1 MADHTHT
8 QDDKLDTTSESV
20 TWPDD
25 LDYQTPLD
33 DIEEIVAIEDDSDM
47 HVYGLN
53 MKKEG
58 RGGNSVVP
66 PQRTVLIAI
75 ASCFL
80 AVLVLGHF
88 ILGFPASFQT
98 QSPAQDS
105 QKEDSEQ
112 SDDAQSSVD
121 AGESAAAE
129 GENEGG
135 GEAPAVEEPSADSEQ
150 EIVEQQHEG
159 LSQADLAQLACDLS
173 FDGTDL
179 SVPSEEVRVE
189 VSQGNVQVSHTP
201 GGQVSSG
208 TVITANAAQQ
218 AAALC
223 NELRDQW
230 VQGDGEG
237 EASLFEG
244 VTWIV
249 CNESGEAY
257 LAVRFDAGNAPTA
270 GDGLSV
276 LAQASSYRLSGS
288 VYYGSGEMASQT
300 AGEAMHYVTGE
311 EIVPAAEIMY

>member
-58 RGGNSVVP
+58 RGGASVVP

-80 AVLVLGHF
+80 AALVLGHF
-88 ILGFPASFQT
+88 ILGFPDSLQT

-112 SDDAQSSVD
+112 LDDAQSSVD

-129 GENEGG
+129 GDNEDES
-135 GEAPAVEEPSADSEQ
+135 EASADNEQ
-150 EIVEQQHEG
+150 EIVEQQHGG
-159 LSQADLAQLACDLS
+159 LSQADLAQLACGLS
-173 FDGTDL
+173 FDGTNL
-179 SVPSEEVRVE
+179 SAPSEEVRVE

-208 TVITANAAQQ
+208 TLITANAAQQ

-257 LAVRFDAGNAPTA
+257 LAVRFDAGNAPTT
-270 GDGLSV
+270 GDGLSA